1 VLFTETL
8 SSKHPGILLLGL
20 HLPYRSHSRHSLRD
34 CLPCARMFTFWRSQS
49 REPLPLDRVF
59 ASSRSQSLESTKA
72 FQVVT
77 LEHYYSNCTCL
88 TYHALGIRFA
98 IACHMIGCL
107 RFRFAKAAN
116 LVGVL
121 RFELRTL
128 ALSRRCSNQ
137 LSYTP
142 FPTLDQMI

>member
-72 FQVVT
+72 FLAAT
-77 LEHYYSNCTCL
+77 LQHYYSNCTCL
-88 TYHALGIRFA
+88 TDQALAVCFA
-98 IACHMIGCL
+98 KGCHLLGCL
-107 RFRFAKAAN
+107 RFRFAKDAN